1 MIYTPTPNGQ
11 KFFEKDFKRIMVIEV
26 ELPSGTRINPHEIKS
41 FLCRVDDVMDFTYEP
56 CDNKLVFFINLPSTK
71 FNKKVSFEWELE
83 RLSWVNMW
91 TPIQTRV
98 YDYLQ
103 YETELVQLV
112 PIQFEP
118 NSIGDRYVD
127 DVLENFPYKK
137 FHMANEKGNVCVT
150 RG

>member
-1 MIYTPTPNGQ
+1 L
-11 KFFEKDFKRIMVIEV
+11 F
-26 ELPSGTRINPHEIKS
+26 LGTRINPHEIKS

-127 DVLENFPYKK
+127 DVFEVRQTNIGFVILFSLLHRTFLIKNSIWPMKKEMFVSQEDKKNFYY
-137 FHMANEKGNVCVT
+137 F
-150 RG
+150 